1 MKEVSKPWGREL
13 HFAKNGKRT
22 VKILSVSPGEELSLQ
37 KHRYRVEE
45 WFFLT
50 DGWIQRGRRKSKVK
64 KGDFVRIGKNKLHRL
79 FAKKKRVEVLEV
91 SYGKFLQSDEVRV
104 EDKYGRA
111 PRGNRK

>member
-1 MKEVSKPWGREL
+1 MKVVKKPWGHEK
-13 HFAKNGKRT
+13 HFAKNEKRT

-50 DGWIQRGRRKSKVK
+50 DGYIQKGSRKFKRK
-64 KGDFVRIGKNKLHRL
+64 KGDFVRIGKNQRHRL
-79 FAKKKRVEVLEV
+79 FAKGKRVEVLEV
-91 SYGKFLQSDEVRV
+91 SFGKFLQSDEVRL

-111 PRGNRK
+111 

>member
-1 MKEVSKPWGREL
+1 MKEVRRPWGSEK
-13 HFAKNGKRT
+13 HFAKNEKRT
-22 VKILSVSPGEELSLQ
+22 VKILSVAPGEALSLQ

-50 DGWIQRGRRKSKVK
+50 DGWVQKGSRKFKVR
-64 KGDFVRIGKNKLHRL
+64 KGAFVRIGKNQRHRL

-91 SYGKFLQSDEVRV
+91 SFGKFLQSDEVRL

-111 PRGNRK
+111 